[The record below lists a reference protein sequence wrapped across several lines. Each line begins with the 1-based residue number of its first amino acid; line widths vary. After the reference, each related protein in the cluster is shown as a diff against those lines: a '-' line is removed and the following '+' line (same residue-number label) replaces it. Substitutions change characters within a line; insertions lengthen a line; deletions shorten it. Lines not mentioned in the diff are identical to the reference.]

1 MIKKILVALDPDSDS
16 ITAIK
21 HAVDIALRFQAS
33 VTGLAVVD
41 MGSIEASSRGGGI
54 GTMYFADKLRA
65 RLTTEAR
72 ETAQT
77 LIAAFDAI
85 VTDAGIEFT
94 ELVQEGVPFRRI
106 VEDMKYH
113 DLLLVGKEPHFF
125 YSHPKEATQTLAR
138 VVKKTIGPTVI
149 VGKKHVRVKKALV
162 AYDGSSAAAQSLRS
176 FVTSK
181 PFGED
186 LEVRM
191 IQIYDD
197 NQKEAE
203 LELSLAADYMRAHG
217 VNPSVLALSG
227 EDPEAVIMQQIE
239 QFGADLVVAGAHSKS
254 RIRAVAFGS
263 TTAYLVENCPVA
275 LYLDT

>member
-16 ITAIK
+16 LTATQ
-21 HAVDIALRFQAS
+21 HAVDIARRYQAS

-41 MGSIEASSRGGGI
+41 MGSIAASSRGGGI

-65 RLTTEAR
+65 RLTAEAR

-85 VTDAGIEFT
+85 VKAAGIEFT

-113 DLLLVGKEPHFF
+113 DLLVVGKEPHFF

-138 VVKKTIGPTVI
+138 VVKKTIGPTLI
-149 VGKKHVRVKKALV
+149 VAKKHVPIKKVLI
-162 AYDGSSAAAQSLRS
+162 AYDGSLAAAQSLRS

-181 PFGED
+181 PFGKD
-186 LEVRM
+186 LEVRLM
-191 IQIYDD
+191 QVYAD
-197 NQKEAE
+197 NQQEAE
-203 LELSLAADYMRAHG
+203 LELSLAADFMRAHD
-217 VNPSVLALSG
+217 VNPAVLALSG
-227 EDPEAVIMQQIE
+227 ENPEAVISQQIE
-239 QFGADLVVAGAHSKS
+239 QFGADVVVAGAHSKS

-263 TTAYLVENCPVA
+263 TTAHLVEHCPVT
-275 LYLDT
+275 LYLDH